1 MVCDFNT
8 LLAFFFFKGGH
19 CLDSG
24 NSLTCRCHPG
34 FTGLRCE
41 TNIDDCASN
50 PCQNAGT
57 CVDGINGFT
66 CSCTLGFS
74 GKDCSVRSDACS
86 RMPCENG
93 GTCYTHFSGP
103 VCKCPSGFMGTRCEH
118 KLKPTP
124 ATNPPLPPAL
134 AVSFTLGLITLTLVI
149 CAAIVAL
156 RQMKQGRNATSTTVR
171 NDLESINNRVSLTP
185 TSTLGREKEAFLIP
199 GGPFKVSNKDVAL
212 RSTTVDT
219 QSNYKQKMVDYNLSI
234 DEKPTNNK
242 LHM

>member
-1 MVCDFNT
+1 M
-8 LLAFFFFKGGH
+8 
-19 CLDSG
+19 
-24 NSLTCRCHPG
+24 
-34 FTGLRCE
+34 
-41 TNIDDCASN
+41 
-50 PCQNAGT
+50 
-57 CVDGINGFT
+57 DGINGFT

-86 RMPCENG
+86 RVPCENG

-103 VCKCPSGFMGTRCEH
+103 VCKCPPGFMGTRCEH
-118 KLKPTP
+118 KVKPTP
-124 ATNPPLPPAL
+124 ETSPPLPAAL
-134 AVSFTLGLITLTLVI
+134 AVSFTLVLITLTLLI
-149 CAAIVAL
+149 CASIVVL
-156 RQMKQGRNATSTTVR
+156 RQMRQGRKGASTTVR

-185 TSTLGREKEAFLIP
+185 SSTLGREKEAFLIP

-234 DEKPTNNK
+234 DEKPTNKK